1 MTLYQFLKL
10 KQQMTM
16 RKEKELIN
24 KKKIKTLLQFLKL
37 KMKNNFQRDYQN
49 SAWPNNKERTR
60 EIEIKKIK

>member
-10 KQQMTM
+10 EQQMTM

-24 KKKIKTLLQFLKL
+24 KKKIKTLHQFLKL
-37 KMKNNFQRDYQN
+37 KMKKNFQRDYQN